1 MLAACFL
8 PIPNADAAT
17 VYLDTN
23 GASAG
28 SGITSGSV
36 ITWDG
41 SSIWNALPD
50 GTGALGPWV
59 AGDIAVF
66 SAGVDA
72 AGIPYTVDVQ
82 AGGRTAGGLTFE
94 DGRVSLTGGTLTL
107 NGGAALNA
115 GLGSNASFANVIA
128 GSAGLV
134 KTGLG
139 TIRLANSG
147 NTYTG
152 TTTISGGA
160 LVITDDGSLGASTSI
175 VAVTGSTAFGV
186 GGGQLVVGG
195 SYSGGITATRNF
207 SFTGGGTWG
216 DGAALLTVG
225 NNTLSGTI
233 TTSTGSSTR
242 LFSGFG
248 TTVLSG
254 SLTIGSGLT
263 TQLGGNGLWNLT
275 GTLTTPN
282 AANTIFEKTGSGVLL
297 FAPSGITLGAASEIR
312 LSQGFTRMSSGTPF
326 LSTGPILAPNGGFL
340 EIRTDSMPSFSNAVL
355 TLRGSSTVF
364 ADHEMGT
371 LWTSGTPNINNTIAF
386 GVTSF
391 ASSNVTQTFNGRN
404 GTNIT
409 LNGASG
415 TNNITFATGNNINAS
430 NASNGLLTLNGNLVF
445 TDTTARTYTIGGGN
459 GDTVI
464 TGELLGTGAPHLFA
478 KSGTGQLTLMGT
490 GGTHT
495 GATSISGGTLVLNK
509 LSAIGESDAVNLSSG
524 ALIYKGDAGG
534 AETTDKIFNLNGGT
548 SHGYIN
554 ANMTSGAT
562 PLVISGG
569 VSAGG
574 AGSKSLVLGGGSTL
588 NNEIQGLIQDN
599 SASNKTSLYKLGLGT
614 WVYAPNGGAAAAP
627 TGITGSGAAN
637 DNTLSVSDTTGLVVG
652 MWVSGTN
659 VPGGSVITSVG
670 TGTIT
675 ISDRIVTAVPAAT
688 SLTFGNVANFSGTV
702 TVTNGTLKIRATS
715 GAFDAISNSSAIT
728 FAADGAA
735 APGLGSQTAGGVFE
749 YDGFTGG
756 SAEAV
761 GALTPSAGAGKVVI
775 GGTTTGTTLTFA
787 SLGTRAAGATLNLAP
802 GGTSSINF
810 TAATTNVNGIIGGY
824 ATFGANGTDFAANV
838 GAGGSAAAYTSA
850 TTLVN
855 GSNGTTTNFQLTTG
869 TVTLSTANASVNSLK
884 LAGSPGVTTV
894 NLNGVMTVT
903 SLGVL
908 FDNAAGSALIA
919 GGTQLGAAGSEVIV
933 TTNGTGG
940 ASNVLTINSLV
951 SSTTGSLTKAGTGT
965 LVLGGASAFTGNV
978 NINEGTVRLSG
989 PTARIGTTQAAGTLF
1004 NLRQNAI
1011 FDLNGAGS
1019 SATIVIG
1026 ALNGAGTIQNSGGGT
1041 STTSTLVIGN
1051 LGTTTVGTA
1060 VFTGLIQNGG
1070 AVLNVTKEGT
1080 GVQYFTGD
1088 NSYTGVTQINRGTL
1102 AVFKLADGGVSS
1114 GIGASSNAASNLIL
1128 SGGTLQYTGSNA
1140 TVTVATQTPSV
1151 ATDRLFTLTASGGG
1165 IDSSGNYGGSVLGA
1179 VQNNATLVFSNTG
1192 AVEFSAAN
1200 INPILTL
1207 TGNSTG
1213 DNQFNPLL
1221 SNPAGT
1227 GTLRLTKA
1235 GGGLWVL
1242 TNASNSYTG
1251 ATTINGGALRAQD
1264 GSTLPGTSNLTFGS
1278 GVLESSG
1285 TFSRS
1290 LGAAENNVQWTAN
1303 GSGGFA
1309 ATTEKLTVNLVGSA
1323 VWGTTPFIGTGSLI
1337 LGSSTSL
1344 EEVVWASDFEITQ
1357 GTAASVNAT
1366 TTAGSATVNL
1376 TSGTTA
1382 GMTIGQ
1388 VISGNPNIPA
1398 NYTIAGINSAT
1409 QFVLNSGT
1417 SVTAATGIA
1426 TNVAAGGYRQII
1438 VNDNPTAGTDFA
1450 TITGVVSGS
1459 GMLAKTGGGLLQLF
1473 GANTYTGGT
1482 TLIQGALAV
1491 QTVDGAGGSSNL
1503 GTNAGALI
1511 LGTIA
1516 NAGVSLNYVGAG
1528 ETTTRAIRLNTT
1540 TATITIDSS
1549 GSGGL
1554 IIDGPLSVTANGAK
1568 ILLLRGVNTDV
1579 NEIKS
1584 VIPNSGSGATTI
1596 QKADSGNWILS
1607 GANTYTGGTNLAGGG
1622 FGIGS
1627 STALGTGLVNV
1638 TGNVALFAPYGD
1650 VSLTNNLQVANG
1662 ATALFSGNYSQA
1674 FATLNTSIINNT
1686 AGNGIITNNI
1696 VSGKTLTIGGTVG
1709 GGSVFNLQETT
1720 NSRVV
1725 TFAGSGTTIVNAV
1738 LQNGGTVGPTITG
1751 AITINAAGGTV
1762 VLNGT
1767 NTYTGNTTLTQGT
1780 LRLGNSNIIPD
1791 GAGFG
1796 NFTINPAASQT
1807 ATFDL
1812 NGKNETVNAFTAANN
1827 TAGSFSIIDNT
1838 SASAA
1843 SLTVGAN
1850 DGAFSFGAANGSYQI
1865 KNTGGGA
1872 LSLTKTGTGTGTITN
1887 TATLTYTGGTTVN
1900 TGTLNIAA
1908 ALNGTNALNVNGSG
1922 SVLNITG
1929 ALSAP
1934 ASITGVKV
1942 DGGATLNILNGAGTH
1957 QSGLTS
1963 LNLGAGSGTAAIGLD
1978 IGSTANYDRF
1988 TLASGSATT
1997 ANAVNFNFT
2006 VLSGFGA
2013 GTYTLLSAP
2022 GGGLAGSTYTFTG
2035 LGASPLTT
2043 GYTFTKVT
2051 NATTVSLTAA
2061 LAGPSFYWT
2070 NLQGDGKWKTL
2081 TASLGSNWSMVPN
2094 GSTDA
2099 GGTPGSG
2106 STVNFSASNIA
2117 GSGTMA
2123 TTLEAPFTIN
2133 DLVFNANTNGGAI
2146 TEITIGAGTGGT
2158 LTLSPSSTA
2167 VGVTVQAG
2175 APVLT
2180 SVSAPMTLG
2189 SNQTWN
2195 IASGSSFTASGGVAG
2210 SGIGIVKTGAG
2221 KMTLSGTGVT
2231 YTGTSTVS
2239 AGTFELNGTTAF
2251 ASPVTFD
2258 AGSTGTLQ
2266 LASAAITI
2274 PSLTTADTVA
2284 ANVFIQPAAGV
2295 NAVLTL
2301 NHSSNIAFGGSFR
2314 DNGANT
2320 IGFVKNGTGSLT
2332 LNNASTH
2339 TGGVTLGGGTLILG
2353 NAGALGL
2360 GTFSISAGTTLD
2372 SSVADLVLTTNS
2384 PVAINGNFT
2393 FTGTNSLNLGTG
2405 AVTLGTT
2412 GTRSITVP
2420 NQTLTIGGSIGNS
2433 IVGLTKLGAGT
2444 LVLSGT
2450 NLYSGRTTLAEG
2462 TIQANS
2468 ARALGNGSVVT
2479 FSGGTLQFTANSTI
2493 TAFGLFKDSASA
2505 MKFDT
2510 NGQSVALTSFIDSTN
2525 TAGLIKLGAG
2535 TLALTADNFYTGTT
2549 TISTGTLQFGNGGTA
2564 GSVSAASPISLSAA
2578 TVLQFNRSNLVF
2590 VGNAISG
2597 SGSMVQAGEGT
2608 AVITGAN
2615 TGFTGTTT
2623 VSAGT
2628 LIAKNAN
2635 SLGNNVGTN
2644 NVSVVGGALAYI
2656 PTSNTQLLI
2665 GGTMTL
2671 TGGSGTAI
2679 GGTLGSSLTGARIN
2693 VAGNI
2698 TATGSTATD
2707 TAIPVNI
2714 YGVNGLT
2721 TGATGI
2727 YTLLHGGGGS
2737 NLNVPD
2743 YVLGTVY
2750 NNTNFTVNGLV
2761 TTSATD
2767 LQVDIVSATPLTT
2780 AYWSGTPAPI
2790 RGVSDVWSAS
2800 NGVDT
2805 SNWIDSPTT
2814 FTTQALVPG
2823 PNTDVWISADST
2835 YVNTHP
2841 NSTVL
2846 GSNMSIKSLHI
2857 VDNDTTNFFG
2867 LRLLADGNTLTIGT
2881 GGITVDS
2888 FFPEVPASVIAP
2900 NVVLGANQAWNN
2912 NSANSLTVSGVV
2924 SGAFSLSVGGTGT
2937 LVLSGANTYS
2947 GGTTLSAGTLS
2958 LGNAS
2963 ALGTGALTITGGAL
2977 ASTLSNLVNAN
2988 NNALN
2993 INADFAFNGANN
3005 LDFGTGA
3012 ITLGGV
3018 GARIITVNTGLTLTL
3033 DGSIAATAVGITK
3046 AGAGTLV
3053 LGGNNLYTGL
3063 TTINA
3068 GTLRADSATALGGV
3082 GAGNIQFGGGTLQY
3096 TAASA
3101 GTDWGSRFKNSTAA
3115 LNLDTNAQ
3123 DVTLAT
3129 LVDGTNTAGL
3139 TKIGFGGLKLS
3150 NVSNT
3155 YDGTTTVNGGSLI
3168 INSMGALGVSTT
3180 QVIVNGSPSKL
3191 IGGGSL
3197 VLEGGTTG
3205 VNFTRSLLI
3214 GGFGANFN
3222 QSSSLVSVRNNE
3234 ISGAITM
3241 TSPVSGAATN
3251 SRFNSANGLLTISGP
3266 LTISTATAVGT
3277 FFGGVNAVGVGNID
3291 LKGSLTGISTAL
3303 LIKTSAGT
3311 LILNPALNT
3320 ASYAGTFRVEG
3331 GTVRIESAS
3340 VLGTNSAVGT
3350 ASVLDFNGG
3359 TLEVRSDSGA
3369 IGRNVYQR
3377 AGAVIFADHSLT
3389 GMALNGAATFGP
3401 LLFEENTLTVN
3412 GRNGY
3417 GVGFGVATV
3426 NGGTGNSTINNNLN
3440 GVLTFTGDF
3449 WTNPDATARTMT
3461 FGGNGETVIT
3471 GNVVAT
3477 GGAHNLTKT
3486 GSGMLTITGTAST
3499 YAGNTTVTGTLS
3511 VGDLGAINKTV
3522 LTSAVNLNSGTVLYT
3537 GVADS
3542 LAKPINLQST
3552 TGANAIL
3559 SSGSG
3564 ALSIS
3569 GNVNA
3574 TGAGIKVLY
3583 LGGSNT
3589 NDNTFS
3595 SVLLDN
3601 SATNTTGLTKIGA
3614 GTWVLQAPASPSTWS
3629 GPLTVANGTLKLS
3642 ATTGTSNIV
3651 KDANNLIFNTDAFG
3665 GSQSAG
3671 GTLNYVN
3678 NAGTAATET
3687 LNAINPAAGAGKIVL
3702 TPNGQT
3708 TTLTFAAAAP
3718 LLNRA
3723 AGMTLD
3729 YQPGTG
3735 TISFTTPPLLQNG
3748 LLTDAAARKAYATI
3762 NGVDW
3767 ASLSGSNVSAVAY
3780 SAYVPAGGV
3789 AAANY
3794 FLAAGAGTTPSATQ
3808 SFNSLK
3814 LTGTGG
3820 TLQLNGPLTLT
3831 SGGVLFDNS
3840 AGSLTIANNG
3850 TLTNTLGA
3858 AGSELII
3865 ITNGSSPTNT
3875 LTVSARIGSTSAS
3888 LTKAGTRTLVVSGS
3902 NIYTGNT
3909 VINEGTLQLSGPVA
3923 ALGVLTTAGTTMTIR
3938 QAATLDLNGAGPS
3951 VALSGG
3957 PAQPSLVTG
3966 MINGAGTIWNSGGGS
3981 GTQSV
3986 LVIGNGTV
3994 TTGTAVFSGV
4004 IADNGGILSLTKA
4017 GSTSSVQYLTGDNT
4031 YTGVTTLT
4039 SGILRVFKLADG
4051 GTSSGIGASSS
4062 AAGNL
4067 VFNGGTLMYTGS
4079 DGTTLQLGQT
4089 PSVSTNRLFT
4099 ITANG
4104 GTIDSSGNFGNSV
4117 LAAAQNNA
4125 ALVFGNSGAVVVSGT
4140 GDRTLTLQ
4148 GNSTGDNLLNP
4159 LLANPGTGTL
4169 GITKTG
4175 GGVWVLGNSSNSYSG
4190 TTTITAGVLRA
4201 QDFSSMPNASNLV
4214 FNGGVL
4220 ESTGNFNRVLGTGAN
4235 GVQFTAV
4242 GSGGFA
4248 AANSKL
4254 TVNLGGSAVWGT
4266 GPFLG
4271 TGNLILSSSTALSE
4285 VEIASGIQVTQ
4296 GIATTLNVTTTAGSA
4311 TVNLTSGSTVGLA
4324 LGQVISGNPNIPVG
4338 AAIASIT
4345 SPTQFTLTSGTGV
4358 IAATSIATNV
4368 AAGGYRQIVV
4378 NDNGNTNTDF
4388 ATITGTLSGTGSLRV
4403 SGGVLQLLGAN
4414 TYSGTTSIIGGT
4426 LVVNSLGI
4434 SSGAPTG
4441 TSLGINTGGM
4451 LTIGNGSTGAAIL
4464 EYVGTGETS
4473 DRMILIDTTTGSDQ
4487 IHADGSGPLVLTN
4500 VVNNTNLAGA
4510 RTLFL
4515 RGSNTQANVLGG
4527 SLADGAGAGSV
4538 FNITI
4543 DGGATWVLAG
4553 NNSFTGTVNATSGSL
4568 GIGSTNAIG
4577 NGVLQINTGL
4587 HYLFAYG
4594 ADQAVPSIN
4603 RLSVQSGSTPI
4614 AIGNYS
4620 LEFDGLMQLAGTA
4633 TITNNIVRSKF
4644 LSFAEIA
4651 STGGGNFTFN
4661 GAGDTVVTGPIS
4673 NAATALNL
4681 LYSGTGSL
4689 TLAGSSTYTGN
4700 TTLSNG
4706 LTILA
4711 GGGGGSMST
4720 NRLPAT
4726 TTLSMTGTSTLQLG
4740 DASGPTNQTIKT
4752 TGLAVTGF
4760 APPATSFI
4768 VGGNTSSNQEPSVV
4782 TILTDTDQN
4791 FSFIIGKSSAVEN
4804 NLKLA
4809 KTGSGTLTVTGVN
4822 RYTGGTDVGSAGGPS
4837 GGKLVVETSGTLGD
4851 IFAPAPLNVYAG
4863 TVQVKTVNQIITDLN
4878 LGGGAAGTTSRATI
4892 DGDMQVNGNIIFNPT
4907 NNANPAFIDG
4917 SSTLNLRPSNF
4928 TTIAVGV
4935 SPTGSG
4941 ALAPDLTI
4949 SAMLGGSQPVH
4960 KTGAGTLMLTTPSA
4974 SLTGTIFVDQ
4984 GSLILDSRLSGFQLI
4999 PTTASVSIG
5008 TVANGAKLNLGSW
5021 QGEETDLNRLTLHNN
5036 STLTMNLGTLVNS
5049 DYLNIQNLVL
5059 DSSPSGLKIDIN
5071 SLSGF
5076 GLGSYTILTSDQDVV
5091 SNPTLFTL
5099 GATPPGFSYTL
5110 TGASSFG
5117 AYDLILNVAP
5127 ASTAYYWKGSGGN
5140 AKWTTPN
5147 NFVDDFTSATP
5158 TVGNPSLLTD
5168 VFFSSNS
5175 PVAGTQA
5182 NTIVDINMEARTL
5195 SINDAAVVTVKGNA
5209 GTVLSLGTG
5218 GIVIGASSGAVTIGS
5233 VAPADALSLGVASS
5247 QNWNNSGTGLLT
5259 VLSNVFSQGTSGV
5272 QTLSISGSQNVIIK
5286 GAILDGTSGGQL
5298 ALSKSS
5304 GSTLTLDSPNNN
5316 AYTGGTKIG
5325 SGGTIQ
5331 FTANSLPGVGTI
5343 EFINSGG
5350 TLRWL
5355 GANANDIS
5363 DRIKINDGVT
5373 GILDTNGN
5381 DVTFASILQATAP
5394 TSGILTKTGSGTL
5407 KLAADNS
5414 TGGYFGGTNILAGT
5428 VEFVHNAFLS
5438 SGSVTPGNVTFTGVS
5453 GVPTLKW
5460 STGNTDDVSAFLRIA
5475 AGVIGTVDTNGND
5488 VLFASA
5494 VNSGGPSTTGALTK
5508 TGAGTLSFDAL
5519 NSPGLYSGGTNIAMG
5534 TVEFA
5539 AGDLPTLGAVT
5550 FTGNSVLRW
5559 GTLTKPTNSDDISSR
5574 LRVADNVTGTI
5585 DTGANTVTF
5594 NSAINGAVPTSGA
5607 VTKAG
5612 SGSLILLAAGNG
5624 YTGGTNIAA
5633 GMLQF
5638 NAGAIPSAG
5647 NLTFTGDSTL
5657 KWGAG
5662 NTDDVSNRTGSG
5674 TQLQVL
5680 SGVNATLDIGS
5691 NNVTF
5696 AKAIQSAASSSLTK
5710 VGSGSLTLGVANPAL
5725 LGAFNIG
5732 GGTVQTTTGSLS
5744 SASLVDFKAASTLTW
5759 LSGNTDDLSSRLVID
5774 DSVAATLNVAGAGD
5788 TVTFATAINN
5798 NLTSTGSLTKDGPG
5812 TLRFATSNSNGG
5824 YSGGTFINAGTL
5836 EFVSGAFDN
5845 SLLLPGNITFVGTGG
5860 SPTLR
5865 WSTGNTQDVS
5875 SLIKISNGVTATLD
5889 TNGNNVVFSNPVQS
5903 GSTTTGAL
5911 TKGGSGTLTLASS
5924 VPGGYIGGTNID
5936 AGALQFASSALTGT
5950 GNVRFTG
5957 NSTLRWGGSNTDD
5970 IASLNGIQIANGV
5983 TGTIDT
5989 NGNNVTFAVP
5999 VQTGPSSTGALTKT
6013 GNGTLSL
6020 SSGTPGGYTGGTNI
6034 SGGALQFVSGAIPAT
6049 GNVTFTG
6056 DGTLKWAPSNTE
6068 DVSNRLNIAA
6078 GVNGTVDTNGNN
6090 VSFANPLQGAGAS
6103 SGNLIKA
6110 GAGKLSLL
6118 TANPNLQG
6126 AVTVS
6131 GGTLEASVSGSLSG
6145 TTAVNVSSGGTL
6157 QLAGTGNRI
6166 NDAAPVTMGTPS
6178 ASVPATFIPNN
6189 VTEQLGTFTLASDS
6203 VIDFGSF
6210 NAFAPLR
6217 FSNSSASSWLGTL
6230 SIYNWTGTPLTG
6242 GGSDQLFFGTDSFG
6256 LTTEQLAQINFYSDA
6271 GTTLMGSGAVFAS
6284 GGEVVPV
6291 PEPGALIAL
6300 FGGAGVLIG
6309 MRRRRAA
6316 REFQP
6321 V

>member
-1 MLAACFL
+1 MKPHIFSPRFAKTKKRNFARRGRTALCGSIAMLAACFL
-8 PIPNADAAT
+8 PIPNANAAP

-28 SGITSGSV
+28 SGITSGSIV
-36 ITWDG
+36 TWDG

-50 GTGALGPWV
+50 GTGALGAWV
-59 AGDIAVF
+59 SGDIAVF

-72 AGIPYTVDVQ
+72 AGIPYAVNVQ

-94 DGRVSLTGGTLTL
+94 DGRVSLSGGILTL
-107 NGGAALNA
+107 NGGAVLNA
-115 GLGSNASFANVIA
+115 GLGANASFANVLD
-128 GSAGLV
+128 GSVGLV

-139 TIRLANSG
+139 TIKLANSG

-160 LVITDDGSLGASTSI
+160 LVITGNGSLGASTSI
-175 VAVTGSTAFGV
+175 VAVTGNTTFGG

-195 SYSGGITATRNF
+195 SYAGGFAVARNF

-225 NNTLSGTI
+225 NNTLSGAI
-233 TTSTGSSTR
+233 TTSSGSSTR

-263 TQLGGNGLWNLT
+263 TQLGGNGIWSLT
-275 GTLTTPN
+275 GTLTTPS
-282 AANTIFEKTGSGVLL
+282 AANTIFEKTGTGALI
-297 FAPSGITLGAASEIR
+297 FAPSGTTLGAASEIR
-312 LSQGFTRMSSGTPF
+312 LSQGFTRMSSGTP
-326 LSTGPILAPNGGFL
+326 LPSTGPILAPNGGFL
-340 EIRTDSMPSFSNAVL
+340 EIRTDSTPSFSNAVL
-355 TLRGSSTVF
+355 TLRGGSTVF
-364 ADHEMGT
+364 ADHGVGT

-391 ASSNVTQTFNGRN
+391 VNSGVTQSFIGRN

-415 TNNITFATGNNINAS
+415 TNNITFATGNNITIS
-430 NASNGLLTLNGNLVF
+430 NTSSGLTLNGLLTLNGNLVF
-445 TDTTARTYTIGGGN
+445 TDTTARTYTVGNGN

-464 TGELLGTGAPHLFA
+464 TGEILGTGAPHLFA

-509 LSAIGESDAVNLSSG
+509 LSAIGETNAVNLSAG
-524 ALIYKGDAGG
+524 ALTYKGDGGG
-534 AETTDKIFNLNGGT
+534 AETTDKVFNLNGAT

-554 ANMTSGAT
+554 ASMASGAT

-574 AGSKSLVLGGGSTL
+574 AGSKSLVLGGSSAL
-588 NNEIQGLIQDN
+588 DNEIQGLIQDN
-599 SASNKTSLYKLGLGT
+599 SASNRTSLYKTGSGT
-614 WVYAPNGGAAAAP
+614 WVYAPNGAAAAGP
-627 TGITGSGAAN
+627 AGITGSSGSN

-652 MWVSGTN
+652 MWLSGTN
-659 VPGGSVITSVG
+659 VPAGAVITSVG

-675 ISDRIVTAVPAAT
+675 ISDRIGTAVGAST
-688 SLTFGNVANFSGTV
+688 SLTFGNVATFTGGV

-715 GAFDAISNSSAIT
+715 GSFDAVNNTSAVT
-728 FAADGAA
+728 FAVDGTT
-735 APGLGSQTAGGVFE
+735 APSLGSQTAGGIFR
-749 YDGFTGG
+749 YDGFAGG
-756 SAEAV
+756 SVESV
-761 GALTPSAGAGKVVI
+761 GALTPSAGAGKVVV
-775 GGTTTGTTLTFA
+775 GTTGATLNFA
-787 SLGTRAAGATLNLAP
+787 SLANRAAGATLDYQPGSGTIGFTVAP
-802 GGTSSINF
+802 ALQNGLLTDVAGKKAYATFNGVDWASLSGSNVSAATYTAYVSSGGV
-810 TAATTNVNGIIGGY
+810 ATTNY
-824 ATFGANGTDFAANV
+824 ALAAGA
-838 GAGGSAAAYTSA
+838 
-850 TTLVN
+850 
-855 GSNGTTTNFQLTTG
+855 GTTTSAAQSF
-869 TVTLSTANASVNSLK
+869 NSLK
-884 LAGSPGVTTV
+884 LTATGGTLQ
-894 NLNGVMTVT
+894 LNGILTLA
-903 SLGVL
+903 SGGLL
-908 FDNAAGSALIA
+908 FDNSTGSAIIVNN
-919 GGTQLGAAGSEVIV
+919 GTAANTLGAVNSELIIV
-933 TTNGTGG
+933 TNGSSPSNTLTVSALMGSG
-940 ASNVLTINSLV
+940 TASV
-951 SSTTGSLTKAGTGT
+951 TKAGSRTLIVTGSNT
-965 LVLGGASAFTGNV
+965 YTGNTV
-978 NINEGTVRLSG
+978 INEGTLMLSG
-989 PTARIGTTQAAGTLF
+989 ATATLGVLSTAGTTMTI
-1004 NLRQNAI
+1004 RQGGI
-1011 FDLNGAGS
+1011 LDLNGAGS
-1019 SATIVIG
+1019 SV
-1026 ALNGAGTIQNSGGGT
+1026 ALSGGPAQPSLVTGMINGAGTIQNSGGG
-1041 STTSTLVIGN
+1041 SSAQSVLVIGN
-1051 LGTTTVGTA
+1051 GTVTT
-1060 VFTGLIQNGG
+1060 
-1070 AVLNVTKEGT
+1070 GT
-1080 GVQYFTGD
+1080 GVFSGEIKNNGGVLNLTKAGASSSVQYLTGD
-1088 NSYTGVTQINRGTL
+1088 NSYTGVTTLTSGTL
-1102 AVFKLADGGVSS
+1102 RVFKLADGGFSS
-1114 GIGASSNAASNLIL
+1114 GIGASSNAASNLVFN
-1128 SGGTLQYTGSNA
+1128 GGALQYTGSDGSVA
-1140 TVTVATQTPSV
+1140 RATQTPSV
-1151 ATDRLFTLTASGGG
+1151 STDRLFTITQNGGV
-1165 IDSSGNYGGSVLGA
+1165 IDSSGTFGGSILGA
-1179 VQNNATLVFSNTG
+1179 NANNATLIFSNTG
-1192 AVEFSAAN
+1192 AIVASGTGN
-1200 INPILTL
+1200 RTLTL
-1207 TGNSTG
+1207 QGNSSG

-1221 SNPAGT
+1221 VNPGS
-1227 GTLRLTKA
+1227 GSLGLTKA
-1235 GGGLWVL
+1235 GAGLWILNPL
-1242 TNASNSYTG
+1242 TSNTYSG
-1251 ATTINGGALRAQD
+1251 ATTITGGALQVAAD
-1264 GSTLPGTSNLTFGS
+1264 GGAVLGLPTTSNLVIGG
-1278 GVLESSG
+1278 GVLQTSG
-1285 TFSRS
+1285 NFTRAVGT
-1290 LGAAENNVQWTAN
+1290 GANQVQWTGN
-1303 GSGGFA
+1303 GGFA
-1309 ATTEKLTVNLVGSA
+1309 ASSSKLTVNLGGGTVLNLGAAPTAGS
-1323 VWGTTPFIGTGSLI
+1323 TLI
-1337 LGSSTSL
+1337 LSSATSL
-1344 EEVVWASDFEITQ
+1344 AEVELQNPINL
-1357 GTAASVNAT
+1357 GTAAR
-1366 TTAGSATVNL
+1366 
-1376 TSGTTA
+1376 
-1382 GMTIGQ
+1382 TIQ
-1388 VISGNPNIPA
+1388 VDD
-1398 NYTIAGINSAT
+1398 NSA
-1409 QFVLNSGT
+1409 
-1417 SVTAATGIA
+1417 
-1426 TNVAAGGYRQII
+1426 
-1438 VNDNPTAGTDFA
+1438 AGTDFA
-1450 TITGVVSGS
+1450 IVSGQITGGA
-1459 GMLAKTGGGLLQLF
+1459 GGTLTKTGGGNLVLTSTTS
-1473 GANTYTGGT
+1473 GYVANTILGAGT
-1482 TLIQGALAV
+1482 L
-1491 QTVDGAGGSSNL
+1491 TVSNIDGASGGSNL
-1503 GTNAGALI
+1503 GTNAGALL
-1511 LGTIA
+1511 LGSGGGT
-1516 NAGVSLNYVGAG
+1516 GVQLNYVGAG
-1528 ETTTRAIRLNTT
+1528 ERVTRAVQLNTT
-1540 TATITIDSS
+1540 TGQIAIDSS
-1549 GSGGL
+1549 GAGGL
-1554 IIDGPLSVTANGAK
+1554 IIDGPFSVTANGAK
-1568 ILLLRGVNTDV
+1568 VLLLRGVNTDV

-1607 GANTYTGGTNLAGGG
+1607 GANTYTGGTNLAGGA

-1638 TGNVALFAPYGD
+1638 TGGVALFAPYGD

-1662 ATALFSGNYSQA
+1662 ATALFSGNFSQA
-1674 FATLNTSIINNT
+1674 FATLNTSTINNA

-1696 VSGKTLTIGGTVG
+1696 VSGKTLTLGGTVG

-1796 NFTINPAASQT
+1796 NLTINPAASQT
-1807 ATFDL
+1807 AIFDL
-1812 NGKNETVNAFTAANN
+1812 NGKNETVNAFTATNN

-1838 SASAA
+1838 SVAAA
-1843 SLTVGAN
+1843 SLTVGSN

-1887 TATLTYTGGTTVN
+1887 AATLTYNGGTTVN

-1922 SVLNITG
+1922 NVLNITG

-1934 ASITGVKV
+1934 ASIAGVKV
-1942 DGGATLNILNGAGTH
+1942 DGGATLNIINGAGTH

-1963 LNLGAGSGTAAIGLD
+1963 LNLGAGSGTATIGLEM
-1978 IGSTANYDRF
+1978 GSTANYDRF

-1997 ANAVNFNFT
+1997 ANAVNFNVT
-2006 VLSGFGA
+2006 VLSGFGV

-2022 GGGLAGSTYTFTG
+2022 GGGLAGSTYTFSG
-2035 LGASPLTT
+2035 LGTSALTT

-2051 NATTVSLTAA
+2051 NANTVSLTAA
-2061 LAGPSFYWT
+2061 LAGSNFYWT
-2070 NLQGDGKWKTL
+2070 NSQADNKWKTL
-2081 TASLGSNWSMVPN
+2081 SASLGSNWSAASN

-2099 GGTPGSG
+2099 NGTPGAA
-2106 STVNFSASNIA
+2106 STVNFSASNIT
-2117 GSGTMA
+2117 GSGTLA
-2123 TTLEAPFTIN
+2123 TTLEAPFAIN

-2146 TEITIGAGTGGT
+2146 TGISIAPGTGGS

-2175 APVLT
+2175 APATITVT
-2180 SVSAPMTLG
+2180 APVTMGNT
-2189 SNQTWN
+2189 QTWN
-2195 IASGSSFTASGGVAG
+2195 IASGSTFTASGGVAG
-2210 SGIGIVKTGAG
+2210 PGFGIIKSGAG
-2221 KMTLSGTGVT
+2221 KMTLSGTGVN
-2231 YTGTSTVS
+2231 YTGTSTID
-2239 AGTFELNGTTAF
+2239 AGIFELNGTTAF
-2251 ASPVTFD
+2251 ASPVLFS
-2258 AGSTGTLQ
+2258 AASTGTLQ
-2266 LASAAITI
+2266 LASAAVTI
-2274 PSLTTADTVA
+2274 PSLTTADAVA
-2284 ANVFIQPAAGV
+2284 NNVSAQTAPGV
-2295 NAVLTL
+2295 NSVLTL
-2301 NHSSNIAFGGSFR
+2301 NQAVNTVFGGVLR

-2320 IGFVKNGTGSLT
+2320 FGLVKNGIGSLT
-2332 LNNASTH
+2332 LNNASSH
-2339 TGGVTLGGGTLILG
+2339 SGGTTLGNGTLILG
-2353 NAGALGL
+2353 NAAALGT
-2360 GTFSISAGTTLD
+2360 GTLSISAGTTLD
-2372 SSVADLVLTTNS
+2372 SSVANLVLTTNN
-2384 PVAINGNFT
+2384 PLAINGNFT
-2393 FTGTNSLNLGTG
+2393 FTGTNSLNVGTG
-2405 AVTLGTT
+2405 AVTVGTT
-2412 GTRSITVP
+2412 GTRSITVS

-2444 LVLSGT
+2444 LVLGGA
-2450 NLYSGRTTLAEG
+2450 NLYTGRTTLAEG
-2462 TIQANS
+2462 TIQANN

-2479 FSGGTLQFTANSTI
+2479 FSGGTLQFTANSTS
-2493 TAFGLFKDSASA
+2493 TLFGLFKDSASP
-2505 MKFDT
+2505 MRLDT
-2510 NGQSVALTSFIDSTN
+2510 NGQSIALTSFIDSTN
-2525 TAGLIKLGAG
+2525 TAGLLKLGAG

-2549 TISTGTLQFGNGGTA
+2549 TISTGTLQFGNGGTS
-2564 GSVSAASPISLSAA
+2564 GSVSAASPISVSSG
-2578 TVLQFNRSNLVF
+2578 TVLRFNRSNLLS
-2590 VGNAISG
+2590 VGNSIAG

-2628 LIAKNAN
+2628 LIATNPN

-2644 NVSVVGGALAYI
+2644 NVSVAGGALGYI
-2656 PTSNTQLLI
+2656 PATNAQLLI
-2665 GGTMTL
+2665 GGAMTL

-2679 GGTLGSSLTGARIN
+2679 GGTVGSSLTGAQIN
-2693 VAGNI
+2693 VAGTV
-2698 TATGSTATD
+2698 TATGSTATG

-2727 YTLLHGGGGS
+2727 YTLLHGGAGS

-2761 TTSATD
+2761 TSSATD
-2767 LQVDIVSATPLTT
+2767 LQVDIVAATPLTN
-2780 AYWSGTPAPI
+2780 AYWSGTPVPT
-2790 RGVSDVWSAS
+2790 RGVSNIWSAS

-2805 SNWIDSPTT
+2805 SNWLDSAST
-2814 FTTQALVPG
+2814 FSTQALVPG
-2823 PNTDVWISADST
+2823 PNTDVWIAADLAS
-2835 YVNTHP
+2835 VNAHP

-2857 VDNDTTNFFG
+2857 VDNENLIYSG
-2867 LRLLADGNTLTIGT
+2867 LRLNADGNTLTIGT

-2888 FFPEVPASVIAP
+2888 FFPEVPASVIAA
-2900 NVVLGANQAWNN
+2900 NVALGANQAWNN
-2912 NSANSLTVSGVV
+2912 NSANSLTVSGTV
-2924 SGAFSLSVGGTGT
+2924 SGAFSLSMGGTGT
-2937 LVLSGANTYS
+2937 VVLSGANTYS

-2958 LGNAS
+2958 LGSAS
-2963 ALGTGALTITGGAL
+2963 ALASGALTITGGAL
-2977 ASTLSNLVNAN
+2977 ASTRSNLVNTN

-2993 INADFAFNGANN
+2993 INADFAFNGANS

-3012 ITLGGV
+3012 ITLGGA
-3018 GARIITVNTGLTLTL
+3018 GARTITVNAGLTLTL
-3033 DGSIAATAVGITK
+3033 DGSIAATAVGLTK
-3046 AGAGTLV
+3046 AGTGTLV

-3063 TTINA
+3063 TTIND

-3096 TAASA
+3096 AAASA
-3101 GTDWGSRFKNSTAA
+3101 ATDWGSRFKNSTGA
-3115 LNLDTNAQ
+3115 LSLDTNTQ
-3123 DVTLAT
+3123 DVAIAT
-3129 LVDGTNTAGL
+3129 LIDGTNTNGL

-3150 NVSNT
+3150 NSSNAYT
-3155 YDGTTTVNGGSLI
+3155 GTTTVSGGSLI
-3168 INSMGALGVSTT
+3168 INSMGALGTSVS

-3197 VLEGGTTG
+3197 VLEGGSTG
-3205 VNFTRSLLI
+3205 VNFTRSILI

-3234 ISGAITM
+3234 ISGAITV
-3241 TSPVSGAATN
+3241 TSPVSATATS
-3251 SRFNSANGLLTISGP
+3251 SRFNSANGMLTISGP
-3266 LTISTATAVGT
+3266 LTISTATAVST
-3277 FFGGVNAVGVGNID
+3277 VFGGVNAVGVGNID
-3291 LKGSLTGISTAL
+3291 FKGSLNGPGNAL
-3303 LIKTSAGT
+3303 LTKTSAGT

-3320 ASYAGTFRVEG
+3320 AGYAGTFRVEG
-3331 GTVRIESAS
+3331 GTVRIDSAS

-3350 ASVLDFNGG
+3350 LSVLDFNGG

-3401 LLFEENTLTVN
+3401 LMFEENQTLTLN

-3440 GVLTFTGDF
+3440 GALTFTGNF

-3461 FGGNGETVIT
+3461 FGGNGETLIT
-3471 GNVVAT
+3471 GDVVAT

-3499 YAGNTTVTGTLS
+3499 YTGSTTVTGTLS
-3511 VGDLGAINKTV
+3511 IGDLGAINKTV

-3537 GVADS
+3537 GGADS

-3574 TGAGIKVLY
+3574 TGAGVKVLY

-3614 GTWVLQAPASPSTWS
+3614 GTWVLQAPVSPGTWS

-3642 ATTGTSNIV
+3642 ATSGTSNIV
-3651 KDANNLIFNTDAFG
+3651 KNANNLIFNTDAFG

-3678 NAGTAATET
+3678 DAGTAVTET

-3718 LLNRA
+3718 LLNRV
-3723 AGMTLD
+3723 AGATLD

-3735 TISFTTPPLLQNG
+3735 TISFTTPPALQNG

-3762 NGVDW
+3762 NGVNW

-3780 SAYVPAGGV
+3780 SAYVAAGGV
-3789 AAANY
+3789 ATANY

-3831 SGGVLFDNS
+3831 SGGLLFDNS

-3850 TLTNTLGA
+3850 TLTNTLGG
-3858 AGSELII
+3858 AGSELIV
-3865 ITNGSSPTNT
+3865 ITNGNSPTNA

-3888 LTKAGTRTLVVSGS
+3888 LTKAGTRTLVVSGD
-3902 NIYTGNT
+3902 NTYTGNT
-3909 VINEGTLQLSGPVA
+3909 VINEGTLRLSGPTA
-3923 ALGVLTTAGTTMTIR
+3923 TLGVLSAAGTTMTVR
-3938 QAATLDLNGAGPS
+3938 QTATLDLNGAGPS

-3966 MINGAGTIWNSGGGS
+3966 MINGAGTIWNSGGGG

-3994 TTGTAVFSGV
+3994 TTGTGVFSGI
-4004 IADNGGILSLTKA
+4004 IADNGGILNLTKA
-4017 GSTSSVQYLTGDNT
+4017 GSTSSVQYLTGENT

-4039 SGILRVFKLADG
+4039 SGTLRVFKLADG

-4067 VFNGGTLMYTGS
+4067 VFNGGALMYTGS

-4159 LLANPGTGTL
+4159 LLSNPGTGTL

-4201 QDFSSMPNASNLV
+4201 QDFASLPNASNLV

-4220 ESTGNFNRVLGTGAN
+4220 ESTGNFNRVIGPGAN

-4248 AANSKL
+4248 AASSKL

-4296 GIATTLNVTTTAGSA
+4296 GIAATLNVTTTAGSA
-4311 TVNLTSGSTVGLA
+4311 TVNLTSGSTAGLA

-4338 AAIASIT
+4338 ATIASIT

-4378 NDNGNTNTDF
+4378 SDNGNTNTDF
-4388 ATITGTLSGTGSLRV
+4388 ATITGTLSGTGSIRV

-4414 TYSGTTSIIGGT
+4414 TYSGTTSVVAGT
-4426 LVVNSLGI
+4426 LVVNSLGL

-4441 TSLGINTGGM
+4441 TSLGINNGGM
-4451 LTIGNGSTGAAIL
+4451 LTIGNGNTGAAIL

-4500 VVNNTNLAGA
+4500 VVNNTSLTGA

-4553 NNSFTGTVNATSGSL
+4553 NNSFTGNVNANSGSL
-4568 GIGSTNAIG
+4568 GIGSTNALG
-4577 NGVLQINTGL
+4577 NGTLVLNNGL
-4587 HYLFAYG
+4587 QYLFAHD
-4594 ADQAVPSIN
+4594 ADQ
-4603 RLSVQSGSTPI
+4603 SVSSTSRVQV
-4614 AIGNYS
+4614 ANGATALTIGNFS
-4620 LEFDGLMQLAGTA
+4620 LEFNGATQLVGAA
-4633 TITNNIVRSKF
+4633 TITNNIIRSKW
-4644 LSFAEIA
+4644 LSFAEVN
-4651 STGGGNFTFN
+4651 STGGGNFTLN
-4661 GAGDTVVTGPIS
+4661 GAGDTLINGPIA

-4681 LYSGTGSL
+4681 IYSGTGSL
-4689 TLAGSSTYTGN
+4689 TLGASSTYTGN
-4700 TTLSNG
+4700 TSLSNG

-4720 NRLPAT
+4720 NRLPGT
-4726 TTLSMTGTSTLQLG
+4726 TALTMTGTSTLQLG
-4740 DASGPTNQTIKT
+4740 DASGPTNQTLT
-4752 TGLAVTGF
+4752 SPVSGYSFAV
-4760 APPATSFI
+4760 TSFI
-4768 VGGNTSSNQEPSVV
+4768 VGGNTSPNPEPSVLNLLANV
-4782 TILTDTDQN
+4782 DST
-4791 FSFIIGKSSAVEN
+4791 FSFAIGKSTAVEN
-4804 NLKLA
+4804 NLKLV
-4809 KTGSGTLTVTGVN
+4809 KTGSGTLTVTAVN

-4851 IFAPAPLNVYAG
+4851 VFTPAPLNVYAG
-4863 TVQVKTVNQIITDLN
+4863 TVQVKTGFQIVSDLN
-4878 LGGGAAGTTSRATI
+4878 LGGGAAGTTARATI
-4892 DGDMQVNGNIIFNPT
+4892 DGDMQVNGNIVFDPT
-4907 NNANPAFIDG
+4907 NNANPAVIDG
-4917 SSTLNLRPSNF
+4917 LSTLNLRPSTF

-4949 SAMLGGSQPVH
+4949 SAMLGGSQPIH
-4960 KTGAGTLMLTTPSA
+4960 KTGAGTLMLTTPSP
-4974 SLTGTIFVDQ
+4974 SLTGTVFVDQ
-4984 GSLILDSRLSGFQLI
+4984 GSLILDSRTPGFQLI
-4999 PTTASVSIG
+4999 PSTASVSIG
-5008 TVANGAKLNLGSW
+5008 TVTNGAKFNLGSW
-5021 QGEETDLNRLTLHNN
+5021 QGEETDLNQLTLHNN
-5036 STLTMNLGTLVNS
+5036 STLTMNLGTPVNS
-5049 DYLNIQNLVL
+5049 DYLNILNLVL

-5076 GLGSYTILTSDQDVV
+5076 GLGSYTILTSNQDVV

-5099 GATPPGFSYTL
+5099 GATPAGFSYTL
-5110 TGASSFG
+5110 TGVSSFG
-5117 AYDLILNVAP
+5117 LYDLILNVAP
-5127 ASTAYYWKGSGGN
+5127 ASTAYYWKGNGGN
-5140 AKWTTPN
+5140 ARWTTTN
-5147 NFVDDFTSATP
+5147 NFVDGFASATP

-5182 NTIVDINMEARTL
+5182 NTIVDINMQARTL
-5195 SINDAAVVTVKGNA
+5195 NINDAAVMTVKGNA

-5233 VAPADALSLGVASS
+5233 IAPADALSLGVASS
-5247 QNWNNSGTGLLT
+5247 QNWDSSGTGILT
-5259 VLSNVFSQGTSGV
+5259 ILSNVFSQGTSGV
-5272 QTLSISGSQNVIIK
+5272 QTLSISGSQNVIIQ

-5298 ALSKSS
+5298 ALAKNS

-5325 SGGTIQ
+5325 SGGIIQ
-5331 FTANSLPGVGTI
+5331 FTAGSLPSTGTI
-5343 EFINSGG
+5343 EFVNTGG
-5350 TLRWL
+5350 TLRWFGTNTDDL
-5355 GANANDIS
+5355 S
-5363 DRIKINDGVT
+5363 DRLKINDIVT
-5373 GILDTNGN
+5373 GIVDTNGN
-5381 DVTFASILQATAP
+5381 NVTFASVLQFGAP
-5394 TSGILTKTGSGTL
+5394 TSGTLTKAGAGTL
-5407 KLAADNS
+5407 KLGANNS
-5414 TGGYFGGTNILAGT
+5414 TGGYFGGTNIQAGT
-5428 VEFVHNAFLS
+5428 VEFVQGAFLS

-5460 STGNTDDVSAFLRIA
+5460 STGNTDDVSAFLRIDPA
-5475 AGVIGTVDTNGND
+5475 VTGTLDTNGND
-5488 VLFASA
+5488 VVFGSA
-5494 VNSGGPSTTGALTK
+5494 VNNGGPSTTGALTK
-5508 TGAGTLSFDAL
+5508 TGAGMLSFDAL
-5519 NSPGLYSGGTNIAMG
+5519 SSPGLYTGGTSIAMG
-5534 TVEFA
+5534 TLAFA
-5539 AGDLPTLGAVT
+5539 SGDMPTSGAVT
-5550 FTGNSVLRW
+5550 FTGDSVLRW
-5559 GTLTKPTNSDDISSR
+5559 GTVSKPTNSDDISNR
-5574 LRVADNVTGTI
+5574 LRVGDNVTGTI

-5594 NSAINGAVPTSGA
+5594 NSAINAAFPTSGA
-5607 VTKAG
+5607 VTKSG
-5612 SGSLILLAAGNG
+5612 SGTLILLAAAGNN
-5624 YTGGTNIAA
+5624 YTGGTNVAS
-5633 GMLQF
+5633 GTLQF
-5638 NAGAIPSAG
+5638 SSGAIPSSG
-5647 NLTFTGDSTL
+5647 NFTFTGDSTL
-5657 KWGAG
+5657 KWGAS
-5662 NTDDVSNRTGSG
+5662 NTDDVSNRSGAG
-5674 TQLQVL
+5674 TQFQVL
-5680 SGVNATLDIGS
+5680 SGVNATIDIGS
-5691 NNVTF
+5691 NNVSF
-5696 AKAIQSAASSSLTK
+5696 AKAIQTAGSSSLTK
-5710 VGSGSLTLGVANPAL
+5710 VGGGTLNLSVANPAL
-5725 LGAFNIG
+5725 LGAFNLG
-5732 GGTVQTTTGSLS
+5732 GGTVQTVAGSLS
-5744 SASLVDFKAASTLTW
+5744 SASVVDFKAASTLTW
-5759 LSGNTDDLSSRLVID
+5759 LSGNIDDLSSRLVID
-5774 DSVAATLNVAGAGD
+5774 DLVAATLNVAGAGD
-5788 TVTFATAINN
+5788 TVTFSAPISN
-5798 NLTSTGSLTKDGPG
+5798 NLTSTGSMTKDGPG
-5812 TLRFATSNSNGG
+5812 TLKFATSNATGG

-5836 EFVSGAFDN
+5836 EFVGGAFDN
-5845 SLLLPGNITFVGTGG
+5845 SLLLPGNITFTGTSG

-5875 SLIKISNGVTATLD
+5875 GLIKITNGVTATLD
-5889 TNGNNVVFSNPVQS
+5889 TNGNNVVFSSPVQS
-5903 GSTTTGAL
+5903 GSTTTGTL
-5911 TKGGSGTLTLASS
+5911 TKGGGGTLTLASS
-5924 VPGGYIGGTNID
+5924 VPGGYTGGTNID
-5936 AGALQFASSALTGT
+5936 GGTLQFASSALTGT

-5957 NSTLRWGGSNTDD
+5957 NSTLRWGSSNTDD

-6034 SGGALQFVSGAIPAT
+6034 SGGALQFVAGAIPAT

-6166 NDAAPVTMGTPS
+6166 NDSAPVTMGTPS
-6178 ASVPATFIPNN
+6178 TSVPATFLANN
-6189 VTEQLGTFTLASDS
+6189 SVEQLGAFTLAGDS
-6203 VIDFGSF
+6203 VIDFSSF
-6210 NAFAPLR
+6210 NASAPLR
-6217 FSNSSASSWLGTL
+6217 FANSSATSWLGTL
-6230 SIYNWTGTPLTG
+6230 SIYNWSGNAVSG
-6242 GGSDQLFFGTDSFG
+6242 GGLDQLFFGTDSFG
-6256 LTTEQLAQINFYSDA
+6256 LTPEQLAQINFFSDA
-6271 GTTLMGSGAVFAS
+6271 GATLLGAGAVYAS
-6284 GGEVVPV
+6284 AGEVVPV

-6300 FGGAGVLIG
+6300 FGGAGMLLG
-6309 MRRRRAA
+6309 MRRRRPERA
-6316 REFQP
+6316 